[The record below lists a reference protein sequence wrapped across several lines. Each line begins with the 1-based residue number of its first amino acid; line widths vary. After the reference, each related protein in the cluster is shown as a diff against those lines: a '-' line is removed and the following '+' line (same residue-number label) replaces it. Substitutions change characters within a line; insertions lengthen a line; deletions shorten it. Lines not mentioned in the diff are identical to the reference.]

1 MSPRE
6 LLADSRV
13 LWQMLRGQRRS
24 GSAAERLQ
32 AFYAPQ
38 ASRYDAFRERL
49 LRGRAELIERL
60 PAPPGG
66 TVVELGGGTGSNMER
81 FGARLAPLARYV
93 VVDLC
98 TALLD
103 QARLRAR
110 GHPNVEII
118 EADVTQYRPPE
129 AVDCV
134 FFSYALT
141 MIDDWR
147 GALANALAMLK
158 PGGTLGVVD
167 FYLSAPVPAAGFVH
181 HAAWERWFWRRWFSH
196 DGVRLSSDALHAL
209 IGELPGSRWEER
221 RAAVPYLAGLS
232 VPFYLFTGTK
242 PAGAVAGG

>member
-6 LLADSRV
+6 LLADSRI
-13 LWQMLRGQRRS
+13 LWQMLRGQPRS
-24 GSAAERLQ
+24 GSPAERLQ

-66 TVVELGGGTGSNMER
+66 VVVDLGGGTGSNMDR
-81 FGARLAPLARYV
+81 FGARLGPLSRYI

-98 TALLD
+98 TALLE
-103 QARLRAR
+103 QARVRAQHR
-110 GHPNVEII
+110 ENVEIV
-118 EADVTQYRPPE
+118 EADVTRYRPREP
-129 AVDCV
+129 VDCV

-147 GALANALAMLK
+147 AALANAVAMLK

-167 FYLSAPVPAAGFVH
+167 FYVSEARPREGFAH
-181 HAAWERWFWRRWFSH
+181 HPAWERWFWRRWFGH
-196 DGVRLSSDALHAL
+196 DGVKLSPEHLPAL
-209 IGELPGSRWEER
+209 IEALPDGEWLEQ
-221 RAAVPYLAGLS
+221 RATVPYLAGLS
-232 VPFYLFTGTK
+232 VPIYLFTGRK
-242 PAGAVAGG
+242 AAS